1 MANEEKDLLIAYL
14 MDAGEIDPDGD
25 VEAEFLDWY
34 RVRDQVVSGEAHY
47 KAVLEAARVRQ
58 RSYQR
63 GYRTGGSVRWHEG
76 EPLPGGPPDL
86 LVLRQE
92 QKVCDHDTPC
102 GCHVEGYAAGIAEA
116 TAKRQAGALAEIEK
130 LQRVLDHVNQAA
142 AEAAG
147 IRL

>member
-1 MANEEKDLLIAYL
+1 M
-14 MDAGEIDPDGD
+14 
-25 VEAEFLDWY
+25 
-34 RVRDQVVSGEAHY
+34 VR
-47 KAVLEAARVRQ
+47 
-58 RSYQR
+58 R
-63 GYRTGGSVRWHEG
+63 G
-76 EPLPGGPPDL
+76 PLPSDAPDL
-86 LVLRQE
+86 LALRQE

-102 GCHVEGYAAGIAEA
+102 GCYVEGYAAGIAEA

>member
-1 MANEEKDLLIAYL
+1 MTNEEKDLLIAYL
-14 MDAGEIDPDGD
+14 VDTGDIDPDGD
-25 VEAEFLDWY
+25 VEAQFLEWY
-34 RVRDQVVSGEAHY
+34 QVRDQVVSGEAHY
-47 KAVLEAARVRQ
+47 KVVLEAARVRQ

-116 TAKRQAGALAEIEK
+116 TARRRASALAEIEK
-130 LQRVLDHVNQAA
+130 LHRVLDHVNQAA